1 LEKFDVAIL
10 GSGPGGYVAAI
21 RAAQLGKSVAI
32 IDKDRLGGIC
42 LNWGCIPTKSL
53 LKNAEV
59 LHTVKNARKFGITI
73 SDFEIDFPATIK
85 RSRQTADRLSKG
97 IEFLMKKNK
106 VTVFAGTGRLVSQNA
121 LEVINDDDTTQ
132 IEAETIIIATGAR
145 NRTFPGMEVDGRKV
159 ISSKEAMVLEEPP
172 QKMVIIGA
180 GAIGVE
186 FAYFYNEYY
195 TEVHLV
201 EMLPQLL
208 PVEDE
213 EVARELEKSFLKSG
227 IKIHKNTRV
236 EKIDSNGNGVQV
248 HTETDGEELVIEAD
262 IALVAV
268 GVTGN
273 IEDIGLETLRIN
285 TDRGAILVNEFGQT
299 SVQNIYAIGDVVG
312 PPWLA
317 HVASAQGRIAVEH
330 AVGRDPKALD
340 LSNIPGCTYCH
351 PQVASLGLTEAKA
364 RAAGLDIKVGHFNF
378 RAIGK
383 ALAIGES
390 TGFAK
395 LIFSA
400 EYGEILGCHIIG
412 PEATELIA
420 ELVIAKALEA
430 TWMDIANTVH
440 AHPTLSEIMM
450 EAAAD
455 AFGEA
460 IHH

>member
-1 LEKFDVAIL
+1 MEKFDIAVL
-10 GSGPGGYVAAI
+10 GGGPGGYVAAI
-21 RAAQLGKSVAI
+21 RAAQLGKKVAI
-32 IDKDRLGGIC
+32 IDRDRLGGVC
-42 LNWGCIPTKSL
+42 LNWGCIPTKAL

-59 LHTVKNARKFGITI
+59 LHTVKNAKKFGITV
-73 SDFEIDFPATIK
+73 DNFTVDFPATIK
-85 RSRQTADRLSKG
+85 RSRQTADRLSQG
-97 IEFLMKKNK
+97 VEFLMKKNQI
-106 VTVFAGTGRLVSQNA
+106 TVLAGTGKLTAGNRL
-121 LEVINDDDTTQ
+121 EINGQDGTVQ
-132 IEAETIIIATGAR
+132 VEAATIIIATGAR
-145 NRTFPGMEVDGRKV
+145 NRTFPGLETDGTKV
-159 ISSKEAMVLEEPP
+159 ISAKEAMVLAAPP
-172 QKMVIIGA
+172 EKMVIIGA

-186 FAYFYNEYY
+186 FAYFYNEYG

-201 EMLPQLL
+201 EMLPQIL

-236 EKIDSNGNGVQV
+236 EKIDRDGTGVQV
-248 HTETDGEELVIEAD
+248 HTESGGKTQVIAGD
-262 IALVAV
+262 VALVAV

-273 IEDIGLETLRIN
+273 IEGIGLEAVGIK
-285 TDRGAILVNEFGQT
+285 TDRGAITVNEFGQT
-299 SVQNIYAIGDVVG
+299 SLVNVYAIGDVAG

-330 AVGRDPKALD
+330 AAGRTPRPLD
-340 LSNIPGCTYCH
+340 LSNIPGCTYCQ
-351 PQVASLGLTEAKA
+351 PQVASLGLTEAQA
-364 RAAGLDIKVGHFNF
+364 REAGLDIKVGRFNF

-412 PEATELIA
+412 PEATELLA
-420 ELVIAKALEA
+420 ELVVAKALEA
-430 TWMDIANTVH
+430 TWIDIANTVH
-440 AHPTLSEIMM
+440 AHPTLSEVVM

>member
-1 LEKFDVAIL
+1 
-10 GSGPGGYVAAI
+10 
-21 RAAQLGKSVAI
+21 
-32 IDKDRLGGIC
+32 
-42 LNWGCIPTKSL
+42 
-53 LKNAEV
+53 
-59 LHTVKNARKFGITI
+59 
-73 SDFEIDFPATIK
+73 
-85 RSRQTADRLSKG
+85 
-97 IEFLMKKNK
+97 
-106 VTVFAGTGRLVSQNA
+106 FAGTGRLVSQNA

-186 FAYFYNEYY
+186 FAYFYNEFGS
-195 TEVHLV
+195 EVHLV
-201 EMLPQLL
+201 EMLPQIL

>member
-1 LEKFDVAIL
+1 MEKFDVAIL

-21 RAAQLGKSVAI
+21 RAAQLDKSVAI
-32 IDKDRLGGIC
+32 IDKDRLGGVC
-42 LNWGCIPTKSL
+42 LNWGCIPTKAL

-59 LHTVKNARKFGITI
+59 LHTVKNAKKFGITVT
-73 SDFEIDFPATIK
+73 DFKVDFPAAIK

-106 VTVFAGTGRLVSQNA
+106 ITVFAGTGRLVSQTS
-121 LEVINDDDTTQ
+121 LEVQNNDGTTQ
-132 IEAETIIIATGAR
+132 IEADTIIIATGAR
-145 NRTFPGMEVDGRKV
+145 NRTFPDMEVDGEKV
-159 ISSKEAMVLEEPP
+159 ISSKEAMVLEAPP

-186 FAYFYNEYY
+186 FAYFYNEFG

-201 EMLPQLL
+201 EMLPQIL
-208 PVEDE
+208 PVEDD
-213 EVARELEKSFLKSG
+213 EVARELEKAFLKSG
-227 IKIHKNTRV
+227 IKIHKSTRV
-236 EKIDSNGNGVQV
+236 EKIDSAGNGVRV
-248 HTETDGEELVIEAD
+248 HTETNGDKLVIEAD

-273 IEDIGLETLRIN
+273 IEDIGLDAQGIQ
-285 TDRGAILVNEFGQT
+285 TDRSAILVNEFGQT
-299 SVQNIYAIGDVVG
+299 SVPNIYAIGDVVG
-312 PPWLA
+312 QPWLA

-330 AVGRDPKALD
+330 ATDRDPKALD

-364 RAAGLDIKVGHFNF
+364 RAAVLDIKVGRFNF

-383 ALAIGES
+383 ALAIGENA
-390 TGFAK
+390 GFAK

-400 EYGEILGCHIIG
+400 EYGDILGCHIIG

-430 TWMDIANTVH
+430 TWMDIANRVH
-440 AHPTLSEIMM
+440 AHPTLSEIVM

>member
-186 FAYFYNEYY
+186 FAYFYNEFGS
-195 TEVHLV
+195 EVHLV
-201 EMLPQLL
+201 EMLPQIL

-248 HTETDGEELVIEAD
+248 HTETDGEDLVIEAD